1 MDYANDYA
9 NMIEITA
16 IGLSAF
22 QRAKLKHNI
31 LMSLLIDE
39 IEEGSL
45 EYWIEYNHKQK
56 GIEKYE
62 EWLDEERFEECDM
75 CGFYDVDYCYSSGC
89 QRSQLLLE
97 DEKPPPYE

>member
-9 NMIEITA
+9 NMIDIVATDMA
-16 IGLSAF
+16 RLSH
-22 QRAKLKHNI
+22 KI
-31 LMSLLIDE
+31 LMKKLEAE
-39 IEEGSL
+39 IEEGSI

-62 EWLDEERFEECDM
+62 EWLDEERFEECDR

-89 QRSQLLLE
+89 HRSELLLE
-97 DEKPPPYE
+97 